1 MVQHTTVRHAAAL
14 REGPSLRRP
23 RREELAV
30 FQLRVDLDDT
40 EPRIWRRLNVRSDLT
55 LDVLHQVLQD
65 AFGWTDSHLHRFAL
79 GGGVWDDESEVFL
92 CAYDVDYPEDVDDG
106 VSTPEVDVRLD
117 ETMTEPGDRLAYVYD
132 YGDNWELTLKLE
144 KVLPAIPGTPAAAC
158 ADGSLPAP
166 PDDSRFAY
174 LDGGLAA
181 VVDDPAHFDP
191 AEVNQRLARS
201 WYTLWARGFHPRL
214 LELASMLS
222 WTDEGR
228 VLGEQLAALPAE
240 PVRPSDDELAAALRA
255 HLWFLDRSADGG
267 LGLTPAGYLRPAL
280 VEEVARILPQMG
292 DWIGKANREE
302 HTRPV
307 ADFRDRMSKQLG
319 LLRKYKSTLRLTKAG
334 GAVHGKPA
342 SLFGHLAARLRP
354 DVERDRFEVD
364 ADLLVL
370 AYAAVTPDG
379 ELPVDR
385 IAAQLTDLDYRL
397 DHDWFDGDR
406 PIPGYY
412 LSLYQKN
419 AHDLLVNVSNEPVR
433 PRHPSYISPTA
444 AALAHAALV
453 RSE

>member
-1 MVQHTTVRHAAAL
+1 MVQHTTVRNDAGVQHAAA
-14 REGPSLRRP
+14 RPARPSLRRP

-30 FQLRVDLDDT
+30 FQIRVDLDDT

-79 GGGVWDDESEVFL
+79 GGGVWDEESEAFL

-106 VSTPEVDVRLD
+106 ASTPEVDVRLD
-117 ETMTEPGDRLAYVYD
+117 ETLTEPGDQLSYVYD
-132 YGDNWELTLKLE
+132 YGDNWELTLTLE
-144 KVLPAIPGTPAAAC
+144 EVLPATPGTPAAAC
-158 ADGSLPAP
+158 VDGSLPAP

-174 LDGGLAA
+174 RDGGLAA

-191 AEVNQRLARS
+191 AELNQRLARS

-214 LELASMLS
+214 LELAGTLS

-228 VLGEQLAALPAE
+228 MLGEQLAALPVR
-240 PVRPSDDELAAALRA
+240 PVRPSDDDLAAALRA
-255 HLWFLDRSADGG
+255 HLWFLDRSADGT

-280 VEEVARILPQMG
+280 VEEAAGMIPQMG

-302 HTRPV
+302 HSRPV
-307 ADFRDRMSKQLG
+307 ADFRDRMTKQLG
-319 LLRKYKSTLRLTKAG
+319 LLRKYKGTLRLTKAG
-334 GAVHGKPA
+334 AAVHGRPA

-354 DVERDRFEVD
+354 DMVRDRFEVD

-379 ELPVDR
+379 DLPLDR
-385 IAAQLTDLDYRL
+385 IAAHLNDLDYRL
-397 DHDWFDGDR
+397 DDL
-406 PIPGYY
+406 PIRGFY
-412 LSLYQKN
+412 LRLYENN
-419 AHDLLVNVSNEPVR
+419 AHGLLVNVSNEPLR
-433 PRHPSYISPTA
+433 PRHDSRISPVA
-444 AALAHAALV
+444 AALAYAALV
-453 RSE
+453 PSD